1 MALESFSADAR
12 LFISSIPCPL
22 IAGFGATES
31 EGLTTIL
38 TPKFGFATK
47 NVGAP
52 MPCVEYKLIDVP
64 EAGYSATAEPPTGEV
79 LLRGPSIMRGYFKQ
93 PELTREAMTE
103 DGWFKTGDVGR
114 INPDGL
120 LSLIYR
126 RKNLIFIVAGEINH
140 SGSDAVPAVPYVQ
153 AAEIQATVT
162 NYNSAEALY
171 TLPSLGS
178 AVLRAPSLVTLPS
191 FASFDLGLD
200 KLFTGA
206 SDSVAEHSDASSVTG
221 SEYPL
226 DTTSTITSI
235 NNIVAEEEQEA
246 VVAAMAKGRRD
257 SYADQEAS
265 VPPPPQAPTVP
276 ALSANLS
283 TLYDPVAFES
293 FVAATMAAIGEL
305 VAKYLSFLDDAA
317 HEALILAREFA
328 PSRNASKLIVFHRTN
343 KDRLVALTYD
353 QQPGADAPDNIDS
366 FGVLDKVAALRRQY
380 WAVAL
385 VFGFGFIHAGRSLEA
400 ITDALNVLWWS
411 STPAKGSFAVFLKL
425 DDLKQVLDGVTTLAL
440 IPPTRSRKHQVA
452 INMIQAAEQCGVQN
466 AVLLSWTGTH
476 VAEGGSGKHDSSK
489 HEHLAAW
496 QSLERAFLD
505 SKIPN
510 KAVVRANFYTQNLF
524 TYARQLVRDGTLPLP
539 TKQGAWAP
547 LDAQTLGKALAQMLA
562 AHPMQSTYRGQVLT
576 LTGPEALTGQ
586 QMAELLGKALG
597 KDAGQGKGAVTF
609 KDISLNEARSL
620 LASATPKLDK
630 TEIETLVETYDLIAK
645 GVMSHTSKDLEQIL
659 DLKHP
664 SFLDTIKRDK
674 DVILC
679 LAGDSSA

>member
-1 MALESFSADAR
+1 MSNTSGKPTIFVSSCDGYSGTATVNSLLALGPDRYASVKLGCENKDEAHDS
-12 LFISSIPCPL
+12 LET
-22 IAGFGATES
+22 AGA
-31 EGLTTIL
+31 
-38 TPKFGFATK
+38 K
-47 NVGAP
+47 NVSI
-52 MPCVEYKLIDVP
+52 CEIHP
-64 EAGYSATAEPPTGEV
+64 E
-79 LLRGPSIMRGYFKQ
+79 
-93 PELTREAMTE
+93 
-103 DGWFKTGDVGR
+103 
-114 INPDGL
+114 
-120 LSLIYR
+120 
-126 RKNLIFIVAGEINH
+126 
-140 SGSDAVPAVPYVQ
+140 
-153 AAEIQATVT
+153 
-162 NYNSAEALY
+162 
-171 TLPSLGS
+171 
-178 AVLRAPSLVTLPS
+178 
-191 FASFDLGLD
+191 
-200 KLFTGA
+200 
-206 SDSVAEHSDASSVTG
+206 
-221 SEYPL
+221 
-226 DTTSTITSI
+226 
-235 NNIVAEEEQEA
+235 
-246 VVAAMAKGRRD
+246 
-257 SYADQEAS
+257 
-265 VPPPPQAPTVP
+265 
-276 ALSANLS
+276 
-283 TLYDPVAFES
+283 
-293 FVAATMAAIGEL
+293 
-305 VAKYLSFLDDAA
+305 
-317 HEALILAREFA
+317 
-328 PSRNASKLIVFHRTN
+328 
-343 KDRLVALTYD
+343 
-353 QQPGADAPDNIDS
+353 
-366 FGVLDKVAALRRQY
+366 
-380 WAVAL
+380 
-385 VFGFGFIHAGRSLEA
+385 
-400 ITDALNVLWWS
+400 
-411 STPAKGSFAVFLKL
+411 KL